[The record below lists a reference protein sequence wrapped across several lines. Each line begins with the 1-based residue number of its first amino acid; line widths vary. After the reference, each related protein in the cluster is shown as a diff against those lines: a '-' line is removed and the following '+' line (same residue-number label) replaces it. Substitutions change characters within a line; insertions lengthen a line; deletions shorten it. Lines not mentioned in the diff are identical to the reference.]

1 MFDPT
6 ELARAVKVQSQSF
19 ALLQWTAD
27 AIARGFITFS
37 AAHTYATLPAAA
49 QAWIEEHYA
58 DLPTSARPARAEIA
72 PFARFFASYLE
83 TSFELVERPGQRL
96 YSPDAHCFCPM
107 CSWLVDVPHLR
118 TKKLVP
124 ADKARAEKSK
134 LAALHALAVE
144 ASVSPSDEEL
154 QALLADITLRE
165 PLALVA
171 YGRDLL
177 ERTRGGRV
185 GPSTLALWRT
195 FAWTP
200 TGSPKKKFVLSAE
213 LVLDAERTV
222 LARLT
227 KFT

>member
-1 MFDPT
+1 LRRISA
-6 ELARAVKVQSQSF
+6 EVKNRATITSHAG
-19 ALLQWTAD
+19 ALLRWTAD

-58 DLPTSARPARAEIA
+58 DLPPPARPPRAELA
-72 PFARFFASYLE
+72 PFARFFASFLE
-83 TSFELVERPGQRL
+83 TSFELVEKPGKRL

-134 LAALHALAVE
+134 LAALHVLAVE
-144 ASVSPSDEEL
+144 ASVSPSDAEL
-154 QALLADITLRE
+154 EALLAAITLRE
-165 PLALVA
+165 QLALVA

-185 GPSTLALWRT
+185 ARPPWRCGARSRGT
-195 FAWTP
+195 
-200 TGSPKKKFVLSAE
+200 
-213 LVLDAERTV
+213 ERV
-222 LARLT
+222 HRRRSSR
-227 KFT
+227 